1 MGRMGTAAVLPSR
14 PRLCE
19 EEPIANI
26 REIARLSGVSVATV
40 SRVLNDSAN
49 VSEELRE
56 RVLGHAERLDY
67 VPSAAARTLVGGRSQ
82 LIGVVVNTGTGHPD
96 LKHPFFQ
103 DVLVAL
109 KDELG
114 AHDYDLLLASKQ
126 SFLRSALEH
135 RVDGLVLMGVDRNAA
150 EVGTVLARR
159 IPTVFVDLQLRGDR
173 AGYVTSDN
181 VMGGQLAVAHLAAL
195 GHSRIATI
203 TGLLHT
209 TPGGDRLRGYREG
222 LRTNALTE
230 RPEYVREGD
239 FYPDSGSVQM
249 QALLAL
255 PEPPTAVFAA
265 SDDMAMGALA
275 AIAEAG
281 LSVPGD
287 VSLVGFDDDEH
298 APLLRPPLTTVRQD
312 KPALGAAAGAALME
326 LIDAKD
332 ATPPELVLPVELVV
346 RESTAR
352 IPA

>member
-1 MGRMGTAAVLPSR
+1 M
-14 PRLCE
+14 
-19 EEPIANI
+19 ANI

-40 SRVLNDSAN
+40 SRVLNESAN
-49 VSEELRE
+49 VSEEIRA
-56 RVLGHAERLDY
+56 RVLEQARRLDY

-114 AHDYDLLLASKQ
+114 EHDFDLLLISKR

-135 RVDGLVLMGVDRNAA
+135 RVDGLVLMGVDREADDLRAA
-150 EVGTVLARR
+150 LERR
-159 IPTVFVDLQLRGDR
+159 IPTIVVDLEVRGDR

-181 VMGGQLAVAHLAAL
+181 VAGGRLAVDHLASL
-195 GHSRIATI
+195 GHERIATI
-203 TGLLHT
+203 TGLVHT
-209 TPGGDRLRGYREG
+209 TPGGDRLRGYRDG
-222 LRTNALTE
+222 LHAHGLVD

-239 FYPDSGSVQM
+239 FYPDSGAVRM
-249 QALLAL
+249 QELLAL

-265 SDDMAMGALA
+265 SDDMAMGALS

-287 VSLVGFDDDEH
+287 VSVVGFDDDEL
-298 APLLRPPLTTVRQD
+298 APLLRPPLTTVRQN
-312 KPALGAAAGAALME
+312 KGALGAAAGGA
-326 LIDAKD
+326 LIDLIDSEAK
-332 ATPPELVLPVELVV
+332 APPALVLPVELVI
-346 RESTAR
+346 RESSAAPAR
-352 IPA
+352 A